1 MIFAAMAFKKH
12 SSIIFILGLL
22 TALGP
27 FSIDMYLPGFRDI
40 AENLH
45 TTVATVSLSL
55 SSYFIGISAGQLLY
69 GPLLDRH
76 GRKKPL
82 YAGLLV
88 YILSSAAC
96 LAVNNINV
104 LIVLRFMQAVGSCAA
119 AVGSMAMVR
128 DLFGAK
134 DSARVFSLLLLVV
147 GASPMIAPTAGG
159 YVISLFGWRAVFVI
173 LLIMGIIILGLTI
186 FGLPESYQ
194 PDPGFSLKPGPIIS
208 NFLSVCQNRQF
219 IIYALAGSLAFA
231 GLFAYVAGSPVLFMD
246 IYHVDKKTYG
256 WIFAFLSI
264 AFIGLSQFNTL
275 LLRKYNSNQIAAVAL
290 TAQVVVSVLF
300 VTGSLAGW
308 YGLPQTIFFIFL
320 FLGCLGFVNPNAAA
334 LSLAPFAKNA
344 GSASAL
350 LGALQMGAGALASI
364 GVSVFSN
371 GTATPMIAIMA
382 VTSAAGALVLLAGK
396 KTLHSGQITTPN
408 AAESGQIF
416 H

>member
-1 MIFAAMAFKKH
+1 MTQNVSAQKKQ

-40 AENLH
+40 ADNLH
-45 TTVATVSLSL
+45 TSVATVALSL

-69 GPLLDRH
+69 GPLLDRY

-88 YILSSAAC
+88 YILSSASC
-96 LAVNNINV
+96 LVIHTINA
-104 LIVLRFMQAVGSCAA
+104 LIVLRFIQAVGSCAA

-173 LLIMGIIILGLTI
+173 LTIMGVIILLLSI
-186 FGLPESYQ
+186 FCLPESYQ
-194 PDPGFSLKPGPIIS
+194 PDPAFSLKPGPIIR
-208 NFLSVCQNRQF
+208 NFWAVMQNRQF
-219 IIYALAGSLAFA
+219 LVYALTGSLAFA
-231 GLFAYVAGSPVLFMD
+231 GLFAYVSGSPIVFMD
-246 IYHVDKKTYG
+246 IYRVDKKVYG
-256 WIFAFLSI
+256 WIFAFLSV

-275 LLRKYNSNQIAAVAL
+275 LLKKYSSEQITRVAL
-290 TAQVVVSVLF
+290 TGQVLVAVIFLL
-300 VTGSLAGW
+300 GSIAGY
-308 YGLPQTIFFIFL
+308 YGLSHTIFFIFL
-320 FLGCLGFVNPNAAA
+320 FLGFLGFVNPNALA
-334 LSLAPFAKNA
+334 LALAPFAKNA
-344 GSASAL
+344 GSASAMM
-350 LGALQMGAGALASI
+350 GALQMGMGALASI

-371 GTATPMIAIMA
+371 GTATPMIAIMGA
-382 VTSAAGALVLLAGK
+382 TSVGAILILIAGSRKTSGK
-396 KTLHSGQITTPN
+396 
-408 AAESGQIF
+408 
-416 H
+416 

>member
-1 MIFAAMAFKKH
+1 MTQNASVQKKQ

-40 AENLH
+40 ADNLH

-69 GPLLDRH
+69 GPLLDRY

-88 YILSSAAC
+88 YILSSASC
-96 LAVNNINV
+96 LVVHDINA
-104 LIVLRFMQAVGSCAA
+104 LIVLRFVQAVGSCAA

-173 LLIMGIIILGLTI
+173 LTIMGILVLLLSI
-186 FGLPESYQ
+186 FCLPESYQ
-194 PDPGFSLKPGPIIS
+194 PDQGFSLKPGPIVQ
-208 NFLSVCQNRQF
+208 NFWAVLQDRQF
-219 IIYALAGSLAFA
+219 LVYALTGSLAFA
-231 GLFAYVAGSPVLFMD
+231 GLFAYVSGSPIVFMD
-246 IYHVDKKTYG
+246 IYHVDKKVYG
-256 WIFAFLSI
+256 WIFAFLSV

-275 LLRKYNSNQIAAVAL
+275 LLKKYNSEQIARVAL
-290 TAQVVVSVLF
+290 TGQVVVSVIFL
-300 VTGSLAGW
+300 TGSIAGW
-308 YGLPQTIFFIFL
+308 YALPQTIFFIFL
-320 FLGCLGFVNPNAAA
+320 FLGCLGFVNPNALA
-334 LSLAPFAKNA
+334 LALAPFAKNA

-350 LGALQMGAGALASI
+350 MGALQMGTGALASI

-371 GTATPMIAIMA
+371 GTATPMIAIMGA
-382 VTSAAGALVLLAGK
+382 TSIAAILILLAGRRK
-396 KTLHSGQITTPN
+396 SVRG
-408 AAESGQIF
+408 
-416 H
+416 